1 MFGRDQTTTGPRVV
15 AYDARGGVS
24 PGAILTGVLVAFG
37 ATFILSAIV
46 GGVLVALGISDTPST
61 VVTLGVGTGIA
72 LIIAM
77 FLSYL
82 WGGYAAGRMA
92 RGAGLANGLL
102 VPLAAIVVA
111 LIVGGIVTA
120 LGATAN
126 LNLPSLSHFN
136 PGLPVTSNEL
146 KGKALDASLWM
157 GLGALIAMFLGG
169 AIGGLM
175 GARWHTKLERH
186 TLEEREVEADADA
199 GATVATTPATVQ
211 STRTVEVDRTT
222 PTTDPYVTDRTAT
235 TDGASD
241 DGAAVSASSS
251 APPTTGGAVRDSSEY
266 PRANPTVTGDTS
278 STEESSTTTTTE
290 TTSGGHAGLTPSW
303 RPKLPRTPIH

>member
-1 MFGRDQTTTGPRVV
+1 MFGRDRTTTGPRVV

-61 VVTLGVGTGIA
+61 VVTLGVGAGIA

-77 FLSYL
+77 FLAYL

-136 PGLPVTSNEL
+136 PGLPVTSSEL

-169 AIGGLM
+169 AIGGLL

-186 TLEEREVEADADA
+186 TLEEREADEDE
-199 GATVATTPATVQ
+199 GTATTGTTPATVQ

-222 PTTDPYVTDRTAT
+222 PTTDPYVTDQT
-235 TDGASD
+235 TTSHGASD
-241 DGAAVSASSS
+241 ETTAVSASSS
-251 APPTTGGAVRDSSEY
+251 TPPTTGGAVRDSSEY
-266 PRANPTVTGDTS
+266 PRPNPTITGDNAAQESPT
-278 STEESSTTTTTE
+278 TETTTTE
-290 TTSGGHAGLTPSW
+290 TTSGDTRA
-303 RPKLPRTPIH
+303 